1 MSSCSPP
8 RTNDIGPFRLAVLI
22 DFVFRC
28 ETSCRLALRL
38 SDPMKQDVYVKGAS
52 QQANH
57 CQDDENMAHPTHG
70 SAALFKLTGLEE
82 RDRSAQRQR
91 QRQDSEAVFKK
102 SSAIYKDSV
111 NNSQ

>member
-8 RTNDIGPFRLAVLI
+8 RANDIGPFRLAVLI

-38 SDPMKQDVYVKGAS
+38 SDPMKQDVNVKDAS
-52 QQANH
+52 QQAND

-70 SAALFKLTGLEE
+70 SAVKLTGLEE

-91 QRQDSEAVFKK
+91 KDNETVFKK
-102 SSAIYKDSV
+102 S
-111 NNSQ
+111 